1 MRYTI
6 DRFEGDFAVLE
17 AEDRST
23 ISVAKELLP
32 SDCTEGSV
40 FTKTADGYIR
50 DTEEEAARS
59 ARIKEKMRTLWK

>member
-23 ISVAKELLP
+23 ISIEKALLP
-32 SDCTEGSV
+32 KDCTEGAIVVKS
-40 FTKTADGYIR
+40 ADGYIL

-59 ARIKEKMRTLWK
+59 TRIMEKMRSLWK